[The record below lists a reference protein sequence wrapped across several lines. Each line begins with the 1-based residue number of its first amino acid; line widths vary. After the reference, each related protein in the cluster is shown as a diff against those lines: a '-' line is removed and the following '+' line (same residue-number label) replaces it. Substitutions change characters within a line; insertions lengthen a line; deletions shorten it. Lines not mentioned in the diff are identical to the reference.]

1 MDTPMTLLSQTTS
14 DAKEARRFRAW
25 ELHQKGWKQ
34 QQIADALGVTQG
46 AVSQWL
52 QQAEIG
58 GTDALRAKPV
68 PGAPKRLSEEQLARL
83 PSLLERGA
91 EAFGFRGD
99 VWTGGRVR
107 ALIREEFGVMYSER
121 HAERLLK
128 KIGWTPQKPVRRARQ
143 RDEAK
148 VVAFQE
154 ERWPALKKRPQRKSG
169 P

>member
-1 MDTPMTLLSQTTS
+1 MEPLLSRTTS

-25 ELHQKGWKQ
+25 ELRQQGWKQ
-34 QQIADALGVTQG
+34 LDIAQALGVTQG

-52 QQAEIG
+52 KRAKAE

-68 PGAPKRLSEEQLARL
+68 PGAPKRLSDEQLSRL

-107 ALIREEFGVMYSER
+107 TVIREEFGVAYSER

-128 KIGWTPQKPVRRARQ
+128 HIGWTPQKALLPARQ
-143 RDEAK
+143 RNAE
-148 VVAFQE
+148 QS
-154 ERWPALKKRPQRKSG
+154 Q
-169 P
+169 